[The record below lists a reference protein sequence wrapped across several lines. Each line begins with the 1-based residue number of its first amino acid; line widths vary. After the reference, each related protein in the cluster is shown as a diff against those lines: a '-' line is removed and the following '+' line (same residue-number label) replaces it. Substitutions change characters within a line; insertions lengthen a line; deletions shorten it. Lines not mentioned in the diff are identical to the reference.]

1 VSSLVVIGS
10 QWGDEGKGKIVDYL
24 ASRADIVARFQGGA
38 NAGHTVVVEG
48 TQFILHQI
56 PSGIIFP
63 QPECVIG
70 NGVVI
75 DPAGFIEE
83 RENLNKRGIKTAGRI
98 KISGKAH
105 MLLSYHKVM
114 DQEREASRGKG
125 KIGTTGRGIGPAYE
139 DKIARNGVRV
149 MDFHNPDKLRAKI
162 LENAGLNNKI
172 LQAIGSQVVLD
183 GQAIAEEV
191 LSYRD
196 TFLELET
203 DVSLFLYEGLARG
216 KKLLIEGAQGL
227 MLDVDHG
234 TYPYVTSSNTS
245 IGGAFAGLGL
255 GPKAIEIVL
264 GVIKAYTT
272 RVGNGPLPT
281 ELKNKEGEKL
291 RELGAEYGATT
302 GRPRRCGWFD
312 AVVTR
317 YSKRINGLTGL
328 AVTKLDV
335 LDTLDEIKIC
345 NAYQWRGKTL
355 TEFPFDPDVLEQC
368 EPVYEVHKGWKT
380 ETSGITDYDSLPAAA
395 RKYLARISEIMDC
408 PIRLVSVGVQRDQ
421 IINCGTD
428 F

>member
-1 VSSLVVIGS
+1 MSSLVVIGS

-75 DPAGFIEE
+75 DLAGFIEE

>member
-1 VSSLVVIGS
+1 MSSLVVIGS